1 MGGGGSA
8 PEPDK
13 NIGRAALKSAKTGEA
28 MLSWMRDQARITN
41 EWAADDRAREVE
53 VFRPLQDA
61 FIQEANT
68 WDSAARKNEAA
79 QQAVADVRQQTANA
93 EAGRVRQAMAMGI
106 NPNSSRFMAAGRSA
120 ALDSGLA
127 AAGAQNMARRRVEQ
141 EAEGKR
147 ANAINMGAGLAVNPG
162 TSMGLSNGALQAGG
176 SAAMAGY
183 GQQGS
188 LLNTQYNQQLQSWQ
202 ANQNSMSSMMGGQ
215 MGGDD
220 GYGGKTHK
228 TDGIYPDDRSIKQTS
243 SLTSSIT
250 KNNLADFKKYL
261 DDPNSEVRQYVGET
275 GIQYTYDVKFSV
287 FSHDPDGTLVTANG
301 VTIGTPED
309 LALNGSLSSFF
320 ARKGIVFD
328 LETGLFR
335 VDNEYTM
342 QIRLSGHGQRYAMVR
357 KALQR
362 NGILANRNV
371 ESETY
376 IETGD
381 LKGGGAFVLHRPG
394 EEPICLTSIGDL
406 LAKLH
411 EISF

>member
-28 MLSWMRDQARITN
+28 MLAWMQDQAAITN

-61 FIQEANT
+61 FIQEAAT

-120 ALDSGLA
+120 ALDAGLA
-127 AAGAQNMARRRVEQ
+127 SAGAQNMARRRVEQ

-162 TSMGLSNGALQAGG
+162 TSMSLSNGAIQAGG
-176 SAAMAGY
+176 SAAMTGY

-202 ANQNSMSSMMGGQ
+202 ANQNSMSSMMGGLGTVAGIMLSDQ
-215 MGGDD
+215 NA
-220 GYGGKTHK
+220 K
-228 TDGIYPDDRSIKQTS
+228 TDKKPLPEGAALGAIRKMPVEKWRYKPGRGDGGEHVGPYAQDFAAATGQGDGKGIDMISAI
-243 SLTSSIT
+243 
-250 KNNLADFKKYL
+250 
-261 DDPNSEVRQYVGET
+261 
-275 GIQYTYDVKFSV
+275 
-287 FSHDPDGTLVTANG
+287 G
-301 VTIGTPED
+301 VTMGAIRD
-309 LALNGSLSSFF
+309 LDKKVDKM
-320 ARKGIVFD
+320 ARA
-328 LETGLFR
+328 T
-335 VDNEYTM
+335 
-342 QIRLSGHGQRYAMVR
+342 
-357 KALQR
+357 
-362 NGILANRNV
+362 
-371 ESETY
+371 
-376 IETGD
+376 
-381 LKGGGAFVLHRPG
+381 
-394 EEPICLTSIGDL
+394 
-406 LAKLH
+406 
-411 EISF
+411 

>member
-28 MLSWMRDQARITN
+28 MLAWMQDQAAITN

-61 FIQEANT
+61 FIQEAAT
-68 WDSAARKNEAA
+68 WDSAARKNEVA

-120 ALDSGLA
+120 ALDAGLA

-176 SAAMAGY
+176 SAAMTGY

-202 ANQNSMSSMMGGQ
+202 ANQNSMSSMMGGLGTVAGIMLSDQ
-215 MGGDD
+215 NAKTDKKPLPEGAALGAIREMPIEKWRYKPGRGDGGEHVGTYAQDFTKATGQGD
-220 GYGGKTHK
+220 GKTI
-228 TDGIYPDDRSIKQTS
+228 DMISAI
-243 SLTSSIT
+243 
-250 KNNLADFKKYL
+250 
-261 DDPNSEVRQYVGET
+261 
-275 GIQYTYDVKFSV
+275 
-287 FSHDPDGTLVTANG
+287 G
-301 VTIGTPED
+301 VTMGAIRD
-309 LALNGSLSSFF
+309 LD
-320 ARKGIVFD
+320 KK
-328 LETGLFR
+328 
-335 VDNEYTM
+335 VDNMARAT
-342 QIRLSGHGQRYAMVR
+342 
-357 KALQR
+357 
-362 NGILANRNV
+362 
-371 ESETY
+371 
-376 IETGD
+376 
-381 LKGGGAFVLHRPG
+381 
-394 EEPICLTSIGDL
+394 
-406 LAKLH
+406 
-411 EISF
+411 

>member
-13 NIGRAALKSAKTGEA
+13 NIGRAALKSARTGEA
-28 MLSWMRDQARITN
+28 MLAWMQDQAAITN

-120 ALDSGLA
+120 ALDAGLA

-162 TSMGLSNGALQAGG
+162 TSMSLSNGAIQAGG
-176 SAAMAGY
+176 SAAMTGY

-202 ANQNSMSSMMGGQ
+202 ANQNSMSSMMGGLGTVAGIMLSDQ
-215 MGGDD
+215 NA
-220 GYGGKTHK
+220 K
-228 TDGIYPDDRSIKQTS
+228 TDKQPLPEGEALGAIRKMPVEKWRYKPGRGDGGEHVGPYAQDFAAATGQGDGKSIDMIS
-243 SLTSSIT
+243 AI
-250 KNNLADFKKYL
+250 
-261 DDPNSEVRQYVGET
+261 
-275 GIQYTYDVKFSV
+275 
-287 FSHDPDGTLVTANG
+287 G
-301 VTIGTPED
+301 VTMGAIRD
-309 LALNGSLSSFF
+309 LDKKVDKM
-320 ARKGIVFD
+320 ARA
-328 LETGLFR
+328 T
-335 VDNEYTM
+335 
-342 QIRLSGHGQRYAMVR
+342 
-357 KALQR
+357 
-362 NGILANRNV
+362 
-371 ESETY
+371 
-376 IETGD
+376 
-381 LKGGGAFVLHRPG
+381 
-394 EEPICLTSIGDL
+394 
-406 LAKLH
+406 
-411 EISF
+411 

>member
-13 NIGRAALKSAKTGEA
+13 NIGLAALKSASTGEA
-28 MLSWMRDQARITN
+28 MLAWMQDQAAITN

-120 ALDSGLA
+120 ALDAGLA

-162 TSMGLSNGALQAGG
+162 TSMSLSNGAIQAGG
-176 SAAMAGY
+176 SAAMTGY

-202 ANQNSMSSMMGGQ
+202 ANQNSMSSMMGGLGTVAGIMLSDQ
-215 MGGDD
+215 NAKTDKQPLPEGEALGAIRKMPVEKWRYKPGRGDGGEHVGTYAQDFTKATGQGD
-220 GYGGKTHK
+220 GKTI
-228 TDGIYPDDRSIKQTS
+228 DMISAI
-243 SLTSSIT
+243 
-250 KNNLADFKKYL
+250 
-261 DDPNSEVRQYVGET
+261 
-275 GIQYTYDVKFSV
+275 
-287 FSHDPDGTLVTANG
+287 G
-301 VTIGTPED
+301 VTMGAIRD
-309 LALNGSLSSFF
+309 LDKKVDKM
-320 ARKGIVFD
+320 ARA
-328 LETGLFR
+328 T
-335 VDNEYTM
+335 
-342 QIRLSGHGQRYAMVR
+342 
-357 KALQR
+357 
-362 NGILANRNV
+362 
-371 ESETY
+371 
-376 IETGD
+376 
-381 LKGGGAFVLHRPG
+381 
-394 EEPICLTSIGDL
+394 
-406 LAKLH
+406 
-411 EISF
+411 

>member
-1 MGGGGSA
+1 MGGGSSA

-13 NIGRAALKSAKTGEA
+13 NIGRAALKSARTGEA
-28 MLSWMRDQARITN
+28 MLAWMQDQAAITN

-120 ALDSGLA
+120 ALDAGLA

-162 TSMGLSNGALQAGG
+162 TSMSLSNGAIQAGG
-176 SAAMAGY
+176 SAAMTGY

-202 ANQNSMSSMMGGQ
+202 ANQNSMSSMMGGLGTVAGIMLSDQ
-215 MGGDD
+215 NA
-220 GYGGKTHK
+220 K
-228 TDGIYPDDRSIKQTS
+228 TDKQPLPEGEALGAIRKMPVEKWRYKPGRGDGGEHVGPYAQDFAAATGQGDGKSIDMIS
-243 SLTSSIT
+243 AI
-250 KNNLADFKKYL
+250 
-261 DDPNSEVRQYVGET
+261 
-275 GIQYTYDVKFSV
+275 
-287 FSHDPDGTLVTANG
+287 G
-301 VTIGTPED
+301 VTMGAIRD
-309 LALNGSLSSFF
+309 LDKKVDKM
-320 ARKGIVFD
+320 ARA
-328 LETGLFR
+328 T
-335 VDNEYTM
+335 
-342 QIRLSGHGQRYAMVR
+342 
-357 KALQR
+357 
-362 NGILANRNV
+362 
-371 ESETY
+371 
-376 IETGD
+376 
-381 LKGGGAFVLHRPG
+381 
-394 EEPICLTSIGDL
+394 
-406 LAKLH
+406 
-411 EISF
+411 

>member
-1 MGGGGSA
+1 MGGGSSA

-28 MLSWMRDQARITN
+28 MLAWMQDQAAITN

-120 ALDSGLA
+120 ALDAGLA
-127 AAGAQNMARRRVEQ
+127 AAGAQNMSRRRVEQ

-162 TSMGLSNGALQAGG
+162 TSMSLSNGALQAGG
-176 SAAMAGY
+176 SAAMTGY

-202 ANQNSMSSMMGGQ
+202 ANQNSMSSMMGGLGTVAGIMLSDQ
-215 MGGDD
+215 NA
-220 GYGGKTHK
+220 K
-228 TDGIYPDDRSIKQTS
+228 TDKKPLPEGEALGAIRKMPVEKWRYKPGRGDGGEHVGTYAQDFTKATGQGDGKSI
-243 SLTSSIT
+243 
-250 KNNLADFKKYL
+250 
-261 DDPNSEVRQYVGET
+261 
-275 GIQYTYDVKFSV
+275 DVIS
-287 FSHDPDGTLVTANG
+287 AIG
-301 VTIGTPED
+301 VTMGAIRD
-309 LALNGSLSSFF
+309 LDKKVDKM
-320 ARKGIVFD
+320 ARA
-328 LETGLFR
+328 T
-335 VDNEYTM
+335 
-342 QIRLSGHGQRYAMVR
+342 
-357 KALQR
+357 
-362 NGILANRNV
+362 
-371 ESETY
+371 
-376 IETGD
+376 
-381 LKGGGAFVLHRPG
+381 
-394 EEPICLTSIGDL
+394 
-406 LAKLH
+406 
-411 EISF
+411 

>member
-28 MLSWMRDQARITN
+28 MLAWMQDQAAITN

-61 FIQEANT
+61 FIQEAAT

-162 TSMGLSNGALQAGG
+162 TSMGLSNGAIQAGG

-202 ANQNSMSSMMGGQ
+202 ANQNGISSLMGG
-215 MGGDD
+215 
-220 GYGGKTHK
+220 
-228 TDGIYPDDRSIKQTS
+228 
-243 SLTSSIT
+243 L
-250 KNNLADFKKYL
+250 
-261 DDPNSEVRQYVGET
+261 
-275 GIQYTYDVKFSV
+275 
-287 FSHDPDGTLVTANG
+287 GTIAG
-301 VTIGTPED
+301 MM
-309 LALNGSLSSFF
+309 LSP
-320 ARKGIVFD
+320 A
-328 LETGLFR
+328 
-335 VDNEYTM
+335 
-342 QIRLSGHGQRYAMVR
+342 
-357 KALQR
+357 
-362 NGILANRNV
+362 
-371 ESETY
+371 
-376 IETGD
+376 
-381 LKGGGAFVLHRPG
+381 
-394 EEPICLTSIGDL
+394 
-406 LAKLH
+406 
-411 EISF
+411 